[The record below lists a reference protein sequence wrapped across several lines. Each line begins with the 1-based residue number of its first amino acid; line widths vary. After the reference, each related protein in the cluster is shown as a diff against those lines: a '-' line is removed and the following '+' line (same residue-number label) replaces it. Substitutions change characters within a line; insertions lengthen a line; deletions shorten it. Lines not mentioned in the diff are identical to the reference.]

1 MWRVLADA
9 VLIGHFAFVLF
20 VVAGGVLVLR
30 WPRLVWLHLPAA
42 AWGVAIEFGGWICPL
57 TPLENRLRELAGS
70 GAYQGDFIAHYLL
83 AVLYPQGLTR
93 QVQGLL
99 GGAVLAINTLVY
111 AIWLR
116 RRRLASAGKR
126 GSPL

>member
-9 VLIGHFAFVLF
+9 VLIGHLVFVLF
-20 VVAGGVLVLR
+20 VVVGGALVLR
-30 WPRLVWLHLPAA
+30 WPWLAWLHLPAA

-57 TPLENRLRELAGS
+57 TPLENQLRRLAGQA
-70 GAYQGDFIAHYLL
+70 AYQGDFIAHYLL

-93 QVQGLL
+93 EIQWLL
-99 GGAVLAINTLVY
+99 GSAVLMINAVVY

-116 RRRLASAGKR
+116 RRRLASGGK
-126 GSPL
+126 GSLRL

>member
-20 VVAGGVLVLR
+20 VVAGGALVLR

-57 TPLENRLRELAGS
+57 TPLENRLRELAGH

-83 AVLYPQGLTR
+83 GVLYPQGLTR
-93 QVQGLL
+93 QVQWVL
-99 GGAVLAINTLVY
+99 GGAVLVINVLVY

-116 RRRLASAGKR
+116 RRWRASAGKR
-126 GSPL
+126 GPPL